1 MEVTKQPPFTV
12 LEVDNL
18 MDEHYILQG
27 HAGYSNEHVKRGDKL
42 LRVDGTR
49 VESVTVKHLH
59 ELLGGDK
66 HSLAELSFARAQGG
80 EEYTIRVRRHGRHE
94 HECKPADANGSITH
108 AEDTCAPS
116 GASAYK
122 TPIVPAVPASST
134 VSSKVSSKIA
144 QTQMAPLAVSEEAGD
159 EAAAAAGAG
168 GDAAAA
174 AAERR
179 PTGKRDGDP
188 SNAQASASA
197 SAAEKEQG
205 AQAADAA
212 AAAAAA
218 AAASCGKGAMRG
230 AGASLKHTHEGP
242 ALAAGILTYA
252 AVCCRTLPYADV
264 C

>member
-1 MEVTKQPPFTV
+1 MSSPAKEEQASSSGAKAALSSRGYVGMEVTKQPPFTV

-94 HECKPADANGSITH
+94 HERKPPDANGSITQV
-108 AEDTCAPS
+108 EDTGAPLC
-116 GASAYK
+116 GASAHK
-122 TPIVPAVPASST
+122 TLILPAVPPSSS
-134 VSSKVSSKIA
+134 VSSKVSSKVA
-144 QTQMAPLAVSEEAGD
+144 QTQMAPIAVSEEAGD
-159 EAAAAAGAG
+159 KAAAAAGAG
-168 GDAAAA
+168 DDVAAA

-179 PTGKRDGDP
+179 PTGKRDSDP

-205 AQAADAA
+205 A
-212 AAAAAA
+212 
-218 AAASCGKGAMRG
+218 MRG
-230 AGASLKHTHEGP
+230 AGASLRHMHVGP
-242 ALAAGILTYA
+242 ALTAGILTYA
-252 AVCCRTLPYADV
+252 DV